1 MVKFRYEAGWHK
13 PHLIKECRCLD
24 LPNMRT
30 LIEFVYTTKAYPEFY
45 VEMLKE
51 DLTKNKERRVRAPD
65 FVIVG
70 ATLTELIQ
78 SGPDHQQAA
87 SIKFCH
93 ESIIK
98 LLMKP
103 VQ

>member
-1 MVKFRYEAGWHK
+1 
-13 PHLIKECRCLD
+13 
-24 LPNMRT
+24 MRT